1 MKLLKTSKFSIP
13 VKHMVENWMDTT
25 TEVRKKIE
33 QSNAKYKVATDK
45 HRRQQ
50 LFEVGDQVMVFLRKE
65 RIPMGKY
72 NKL

>member
-33 QSNAKYKVATDK
+33 QSNAKYKAATSK
-45 HRRQQ
+45 HKRQQ
-50 LFEVGDQVMVFLRKE
+50 LFEVC
-65 RIPMGKY
+65 
-72 NKL
+72 